1 MTFEDFCR
9 NNRGMNDGQDFP
21 TDYLQ
26 YLYESIRTQE
36 IKLLSSGE
44 SLDLSHWEQDINYRV
59 NKVSEAVFSG
69 ISEESGVA
77 GDCER
82 EMFLIIESKVN
93 EVCQVMFT
101 TSEDEQ
107 LLQKTITGMSDY
119 LHVAHFFD
127 LKSNFSS
134 LLQYCSEVLPSL
146 ITLTSSP
153 QPPTPLS
160 ENESVSNIHTWKC
173 VHLLQFFLNSVS
185 VYATSL
191 EQVVF
196 SFLYHYL
203 GMERSS

>member
-1 MTFEDFCR
+1 
-9 NNRGMNDGQDFP
+9 
-21 TDYLQ
+21 
-26 YLYESIRTQE
+26 
-36 IKLLSSGE
+36 
-44 SLDLSHWEQDINYRV
+44 
-59 NKVSEAVFSG
+59 
-69 ISEESGVA
+69 
-77 GDCER
+77 
-82 EMFLIIESKVN
+82 MFLIIESKVN

-196 SFLYHYL
+196 SF
-203 GMERSS
+203 

>member
-101 TSEDEQ
+101 TSED
-107 LLQKTITGMSDY
+107 
-119 LHVAHFFD
+119 
-127 LKSNFSS
+127 
-134 LLQYCSEVLPSL
+134 
-146 ITLTSSP
+146 
-153 QPPTPLS
+153 
-160 ENESVSNIHTWKC
+160 
-173 VHLLQFFLNSVS
+173 
-185 VYATSL
+185 
-191 EQVVF
+191 
-196 SFLYHYL
+196 
-203 GMERSS
+203 